1 MQDISVS
8 LTAVVFLALIA
19 LLVAAVV
26 APVEIVDRLQNV
38 NAVPVSG
45 TVMVIQDMPNLSST
59 THHKVE
65 KNFRFRFR
73 GVSEGPLLIH
83 VLVPDSLPVSSDPT
97 MLEESQSNSFSP
109 KIRTS
114 RN

>member
-1 MQDISVS
+1 MQDVSVS
-8 LTAVVFLALIA
+8 LTVVVFLALIS

-45 TVMVIQDMPNLSST
+45 TIMVIQDMPNLSST
-59 THHKVE
+59 THRAE
-65 KNFRFRFR
+65 NNFRFRFR

-83 VLVPDSLPVSSDPT
+83 VLIPDSLPVSSDPT
-97 MLEESQSNSFSP
+97 MLEESTRFPLITESD
-109 KIRTS
+109 
-114 RN
+114 